1 MWNLQTGCPVAVL
14 TGHTG
19 MITSVNFCPTPC
31 WGLKYLISTSTDGS
45 IAFWTYHSVGVD
57 KVEFR

>member
-1 MWNLQTGCPVAVL
+1 VWSLQTGAPIAVL
-14 TGHTG
+14 HEHSG

-31 WGLKYLISTSTDGS
+31 WGQRYLISTSTDGS
-45 IAFWTYHSVGVD
+45 IAFWAYNSDGIN